1 MDPSTINTS
10 NMPNTDSGKQTI
22 NESTTSSP
30 TPEEFEKLSIWGF
43 TMHGLEEAAI
53 NNSAIFGDIPQGLP
67 INTWI
72 MPSVVLGEAE
82 FNGFTMAPI
91 TDPGEPPIYEPSM
104 YDSDFEDEE
113 QPLIYM
119 STIPV
124 SVPEEAE
131 IDTST
136 MLDIADEQQSNSSV
150 MDDDVSEDTA
160 RDDLSMYNTN
170 QEEEEEP
177 EFNDHTMA
185 SIELEEDEFDDCS
198 ISSISSERSSINTF
212 TMSSI
217 SSEQSS
223 IDTFNMSF
231 AGRGQSHD
239 AFSPPP
245 FFPSFGLLEARRWMS
260 QLLAMVTIP

>member
-10 NMPNTDSGKQTI
+10 NRSNADSGEQAI
-22 NESTTSSP
+22 NEFTISSP
-30 TPEEFEKLSIWGF
+30 TPKEVEQLSIWGF
-43 TMHGLEEAAI
+43 TMHSPEEAAI
-53 NNSAIFGDIPQGLP
+53 NTSAMFGDVPEGLP

-82 FNGFTMAPI
+82 FNGFIMATI

-113 QPLIYM
+113 QPSIYT
-119 STIPV
+119 SIIPV

-136 MLDIADEQQSNSSV
+136 ILDIAHEQQSNSSV
-150 MDDDVSEDTA
+150 MDDDVFEDSA
-160 RDDLSMYNTN
+160 LDDLSMYNTDP
-170 QEEEEEP
+170 EKEEEP
-177 EFNDHTMA
+177 ACNDQIMA
-185 SIELEEDEFDDCS
+185 SIEFEEDEFDDCS
-198 ISSISSERSSINTF
+198 
-212 TMSSI
+212 MSSI

-231 AGRGQSHD
+231 AGREQFHE
-239 AFSPPP
+239 AFSAPP
-245 FFPSFGLLEARRWMS
+245 FLPSFGVLEARRWMN
-260 QLLAMVTIP
+260 QLLTMVSIP